1 MRRDRAR
8 AERGQAAA
16 ELALFLPV
24 LLVIVYTVIQFGQVY
39 LQYQEVSAA
48 TSEGAR
54 RASMMA
60 GVTEPGR
67 TSTIVATVRGG
78 TSVGTRKAFDGNG
91 LSVSVAST
99 WTPGSPV
106 TVTSKYPASVTV
118 LGVTL
123 FSGDLTTKRTV
134 RVLN

>member
-54 RASMMA
+54 RASTMA
-60 GVTEPGR
+60 GVAEPGR

-78 TSVGTRKAFDGNG
+78 TSVGTREAFDGNG

-99 WTPGSPV
+99 WTPGTPV

>member
-1 MRRDRAR
+1 M
-8 AERGQAAA
+8 
-16 ELALFLPV
+16 ELALFVPV
-24 LLVIVYTVIQFGQVY
+24 LLVILYTVVQFGQVY

-54 RASMMA
+54 RASTMA
-60 GVTEPGR
+60 GVAEPGR
-67 TSTIVATVRGG
+67 TSTIVAAVRSG
-78 TSVGTRKAFDGNG
+78 TSVGTKGAFDGNG
-91 LSVSVAST
+91 LSVSVASA

-123 FSGDLTTKRTV
+123 FSGSLTTKRTT
-134 RVLN
+134 RVLS

>member
-1 MRRDRAR
+1 MSRRRLAG
-8 AERGQAAA
+8 ERGQAAV

-24 LLVIVYTVIQFGQVY
+24 VLVVLYTVIQFGQVY
-39 LQYQEVSAA
+39 LQFQEVSAA

-60 GVTEPGR
+60 GIAEPGR
-67 TSTIVATVRGG
+67 TSTIVATVQGG
-78 TSVGTRKAFDGNG
+78 TSVGTSSAFDGAG
-91 LSVSVAST
+91 LSVSVASS
-99 WTPGSPV
+99 WTPGQSV
-106 TVTSKYPASVTV
+106 TVTTTYPASVSI

-123 FSGDLTTKRTV
+123 FSGNLTTRRTS

>member
-1 MRRDRAR
+1 MRRDRPP
-8 AERGQAAA
+8 AERGQATA

-24 LLVIVYTVIQFGQVY
+24 LLVILYTVIQFGQVY

-54 RASMMA
+54 RASTMA
-60 GVTEPGR
+60 GVAEPGR

-78 TSVGTRKAFDGNG
+78 TSVGTRAAFDGNG

-99 WTPGSPV
+99 WTPGTPV

-123 FSGDLTTKRTV
+123 FSGNLTTKRTV
-134 RVLN
+134 RVLD